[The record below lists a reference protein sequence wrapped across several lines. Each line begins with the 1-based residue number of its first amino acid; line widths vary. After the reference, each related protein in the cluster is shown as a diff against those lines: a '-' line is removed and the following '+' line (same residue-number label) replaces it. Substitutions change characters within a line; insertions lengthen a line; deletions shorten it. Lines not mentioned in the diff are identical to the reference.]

1 MYYISVDCGTKNLAV
16 VFYKYDN
23 NYLKNIN
30 KILKT
35 NYQSLREIKNNFNKI
50 SNDDLKKIENVVDN
64 IIDIKT
70 FKLINLLA
78 DKKLKDTNIID
89 RSLQM
94 KKELDDLDKY
104 INEIII
110 LEDSLNEIINV
121 HVEYQMNINNCSL
134 GVMNQFIYH
143 YTNSE
148 LKKQKYKVK
157 IIYPALKNKL
167 FMHEKLKH
175 RYFIEKYN
183 TNYKSN
189 KEHSKYNLL
198 YFLYIFK
205 KHELIKDYSL
215 KKIDDLADSL
225 LQSLVNLRV

>member
-1 MYYISVDCGTKNLAV
+1 MYYISVDCGTKNLAI
-16 VFYKYDN
+16 VFYKYNN

-30 KILKT
+30 DLLKT
-35 NYQSLREIKNNFNKI
+35 NFKSIKDIKLKINLI
-50 SNDDLKKIENVVDN
+50 SNDDLKKIENIIDN
-64 IIDIKT
+64 VIDIKT
-70 FKLINLLA
+70 FKLINLLE
-78 DKKLKDTNIID
+78 DKKLKETNIID

-94 KKELDDLDKY
+94 KKQLDELDKY
-104 INEIII
+104 INQIMIEEI
-110 LEDSLNEIINV
+110 SLDEIINV

-167 FMHEKLKH
+167 FMHDKLKH
-175 RYFIEKYN
+175 KYFIEKCN
-183 TNYKSN
+183 SNYKSN

-225 LQSLVNLRV
+225 LQSLVNLRQ